1 MIHDV
6 IDVPG
11 MPKNGCVAILSSTI
25 GGKDKRKVG
34 FLHIL
39 STMEILPKQMGR

>member
-6 IDVPG
+6 TDVPG
-11 MPKNGCVAILSSTI
+11 MPKNGCVAILSSI

-39 STMEILPKQMGR
+39 STMEILPKQTER